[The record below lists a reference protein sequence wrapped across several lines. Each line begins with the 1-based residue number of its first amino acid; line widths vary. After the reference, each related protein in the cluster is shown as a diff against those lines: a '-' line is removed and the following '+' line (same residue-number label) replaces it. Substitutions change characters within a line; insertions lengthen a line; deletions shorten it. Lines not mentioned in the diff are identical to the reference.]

1 MLIDDVMTIKEAC
14 QRWNLGNTTIR
25 QACTG
30 QKGGLPR
37 FQKREFRQSGST
49 WLITV
54 DGMTRVFGKEQKK

>member
-30 QKGGLPR
+30 QKAGCR
-37 FQKREFRQSGST
+37 DSRKESSGSQA
-49 WLITV
+49 V
-54 DGMTRVFGKEQKK
+54 RGSSRSME